1 MLKKND
7 FHRMGIQ
14 SSKMKTKINKHG
26 LRMKKLLSTIGI
38 LATTFATSSF
48 AASHSEEWQKIEQQ
62 ADGQTVYFH
71 AWGGS
76 QEINRYLHWARKE
89 LKSRY
94 NVTLNHVKVTDISET
109 TTRLI
114 AEKAAG
120 KNSGGS
126 VDMVWINGENFKSMK
141 DNQLLFGPFVEGLP
155 NWQYVDKTLPVDV
168 DFSEPTDGLEAPWGV
183 GQLVFIHDEETLNNP
198 PRSYAEMLSYAKAFP
213 NRLTYPRPPEFHG
226 TSFIKSLL
234 IELSHNDPVLQK
246 PVTEESFKAVTQP
259 LWAYL
264 DEFHKVAW
272 RGGKQFPGGTAES
285 IQLLD
290 DGQIDLAVTFN
301 PNAVFSAQS
310 SGNLAESTKA
320 YAMDAGALSNIH
332 FLAIPWNA
340 NANAGAQVVINF
352 LLSPEAQSRK
362 GDINTWGDPSVLSS
376 QYLMGT
382 AKNTQQF
389 KSIEEP
395 HPSWQ
400 AALEK
405 EWLKRYGN

>member
-1 MLKKND
+1 MN
-7 FHRMGIQ
+7 
-14 SSKMKTKINKHG
+14 
-26 LRMKKLLSTIGI
+26 KLLSTIGI
-38 LATTFATSSF
+38 LATAFATNTFA
-48 AASHSEEWQKIEQQ
+48 EDWQSIEKQ

-76 QEINRYLHWARKE
+76 QEINRYIQWAGKE

-114 AEKAAG
+114 AEKATG
-120 KNSGGS
+120 KNTGGS

-141 DNQLLFGPFVEGLP
+141 DNQLLYGPFVDALP

-183 GQLVFIHDEETLNNP
+183 GQLVFIHDTEKLNNP
-198 PRSYAEMLSYAKAFP
+198 PHSFAEMLSYANAFP

-226 TSFIKSLL
+226 TSFIKALL
-234 IELSHNDPVLQK
+234 IELTNNEPALQK
-246 PVTEESFKAVTQP
+246 PVNAETFEQVTQP
-259 LWAYL
+259 LWQYL
-264 DEFHKVAW
+264 DKFHKVAW
-272 RGGKQFPGGTAES
+272 RGGKQFPAGTAETL
-285 IQLLD
+285 QLLD
-290 DGQIDLAVTFN
+290 DGQIDLAITFN

-310 SGNLAESTKA
+310 SGTLAETTKA

-340 NANAGAQVVINF
+340 NANAGAQVAINF

-362 GDINTWGDPSVLSS
+362 GDINIWGDPSVLSS
-376 QYLMGT
+376 EYLTGT

-389 KSIEEP
+389 KSINEP

-400 AALEK
+400 NALEQA
-405 EWLKRYGN
+405 WLKRYGN

>member
-1 MLKKND
+1 
-7 FHRMGIQ
+7 
-14 SSKMKTKINKHG
+14 
-26 LRMKKLLSTIGI
+26 MKKLLSTIGI
-38 LATTFATSSF
+38 LATTFATSSY
-48 AASHSEEWQKIEQQ
+48 ATSQSEEWQKIEQQ

-76 QEINRYLHWARKE
+76 QEINRYIQWAGKE

-141 DNQLLFGPFVEGLP
+141 DNQLLFGPFVDGLP
-155 NWQYVDKTLPVDV
+155 SWQYVDKTLPVDV

-183 GQLVFIHDEETLNNP
+183 GQLVFIYDEETLNNP
-198 PRSYAEMLSYAKAFP
+198 PSSYAEMLSYAKAFP

-234 IELSHNDPVLQK
+234 IELSNNDPALQK
-246 PVTEESFKAVTQP
+246 PVTDEAFKTVTQP

-264 DEFHKVAW
+264 DEFHTVAW
-272 RGGKQFPGGTAES
+272 RGGKQFPGGTAETV
-285 IQLLD
+285 QLLD

-340 NANAGAQVVINF
+340 NASAGAQVAINF

-362 GDINTWGDPSVLSS
+362 GDINIWGDPSVLSS
-376 QYLMGT
+376 QYLTGT

-389 KSIEEP
+389 KSIAEP

>member
-1 MLKKND
+1 
-7 FHRMGIQ
+7 
-14 SSKMKTKINKHG
+14 
-26 LRMKKLLSTIGI
+26 MKKLLSTIGI
-38 LATTFATSSF
+38 LTATFATSSY
-48 AASHSEEWQKIEQQ
+48 ASSNTEGWQKIEQQ

-76 QEINRYLHWARKE
+76 QEINRYIQWAGKE

-141 DNQLLFGPFVEGLP
+141 DNQLLFGPFVDGLP

-183 GQLVFIHDEETLNNP
+183 GQLVFIYDEETLNNP
-198 PRSYAEMLSYAKAFP
+198 PSSYAEMLSYAKAFP

-234 IELSHNDPVLQK
+234 IELSNNDPALQK
-246 PVTEESFKAVTQP
+246 PVTDESFKTVTQP
-259 LWAYL
+259 LWTYL
-264 DEFHKVAW
+264 DEFHTVAW
-272 RGGKQFPGGTAES
+272 RGGKQFPGGTAETV
-285 IQLLD
+285 QLLD

-310 SGNLAESTKA
+310 SGNLADSTKA

-340 NANAGAQVVINF
+340 NASAGAKVAINF

-362 GDINTWGDPSVLSS
+362 GDINIWGDPSVLSS
-376 QYLMGT
+376 QYLTGT

-389 KSIEEP
+389 KSIAEP

>member
-1 MLKKND
+1 MN
-7 FHRMGIQ
+7 
-14 SSKMKTKINKHG
+14 
-26 LRMKKLLSTIGI
+26 KLLSTIGI
-38 LATTFATSSF
+38 LATAFATNTFA
-48 AASHSEEWQKIEQQ
+48 EDWQSIEKQ

-76 QEINRYLHWARKE
+76 QEINRYIQWAGKE

-120 KNSGGS
+120 KNTGGS

-141 DNQLLFGPFVEGLP
+141 DNQLLYGPFVDALP

-183 GQLVFIHDEETLNNP
+183 GQLVFIHDTENLNNP
-198 PRSYAEMLSYAKAFP
+198 PHSFAEMLSYANAFP

-226 TSFIKSLL
+226 TSFIKALL
-234 IELSHNDPVLQK
+234 IELTNNEPALQK
-246 PVTEESFKAVTQP
+246 PVNAETFEQVTQP
-259 LWAYL
+259 LWQYL
-264 DEFHKVAW
+264 DKFHKVAW
-272 RGGKQFPGGTAES
+272 RGGKQFPAGTAETL
-285 IQLLD
+285 QLLD
-290 DGQIDLAVTFN
+290 DGQIDLAITFN

-310 SGNLAESTKA
+310 SGTLAETTKA

-340 NANAGAQVVINF
+340 NANAGAQVAINF

-362 GDINTWGDPSVLSS
+362 GDINIWGDPSVLSS
-376 QYLMGT
+376 EYLTGT

-389 KSIEEP
+389 KSINEP

-400 AALEK
+400 NALEQA
-405 EWLKRYGN
+405 WLKRYGN

>member
-1 MLKKND
+1 
-7 FHRMGIQ
+7 
-14 SSKMKTKINKHG
+14 
-26 LRMKKLLSTIGI
+26 MKKLLSTIGI

>member
-1 MLKKND
+1 MN
-7 FHRMGIQ
+7 
-14 SSKMKTKINKHG
+14 
-26 LRMKKLLSTIGI
+26 KLLSTIGI
-38 LATTFATSSF
+38 LATAFATNTFA
-48 AASHSEEWQKIEQQ
+48 EDWQSIEKQ

-76 QEINRYLHWARKE
+76 QEINRYIQWAGKE

-120 KNSGGS
+120 KNTRGS

-141 DNQLLFGPFVEGLP
+141 DNQLLYGPFVDALP

-183 GQLVFIHDEETLNNP
+183 GQLVFIHDTEKLNNP
-198 PRSYAEMLSYAKAFP
+198 PHSFAEMLSYANAFP

-226 TSFIKSLL
+226 TSFIKALL
-234 IELSHNDPVLQK
+234 IELTNNEPALQK
-246 PVTEESFKAVTQP
+246 PVNAETFEQVTQP
-259 LWAYL
+259 LWQYL
-264 DEFHKVAW
+264 DKFHKVAW
-272 RGGKQFPGGTAES
+272 RGGKQFPAGTAETL
-285 IQLLD
+285 QLLD
-290 DGQIDLAVTFN
+290 DGQIDLAITFN

-310 SGNLAESTKA
+310 SGTLAETTKA

-340 NANAGAQVVINF
+340 NANAGAQVAINF

-362 GDINTWGDPSVLSS
+362 GDINIWGDPSVLSS
-376 QYLMGT
+376 EYLTGS

-389 KSIEEP
+389 KSINEP

-400 AALEK
+400 NALEQ

>member
-1 MLKKND
+1 MAARQWLYRCNL
-7 FHRMGIQ
+7 
-14 SSKMKTKINKHG
+14 TNEKHG
-26 LRMKKLLSTIGI
+26 LRMKKLLSTLGI
-38 LATTFATSSF
+38 LATTLT
-48 AASHSEEWQKIEQQ
+48 ASGYAETWQEVEQQ

-76 QEINRYLHWARKE
+76 QEINRYLQWAGSE
-89 LKSRY
+89 LKARY
-94 NVTLNHVKVTDISET
+94 NVTLNHVKVSDIAQT
-109 TTRLI
+109 TARLI

-141 DNQLLFGPFVEGLP
+141 DNQLLFGPFVEQLP
-155 NWQYVDKTLPVDV
+155 SWQYVDKSLPVTV
-168 DFSEPTDGLEAPWGV
+168 DFSVATDGLEAPWGV
-183 GQLVFIHDEETLNNP
+183 GQLVFIHDAQNLNNP
-198 PRSYAEMLSYAKAFP
+198 PRSFAEMLSYAKAFP

-226 TSFIKSLL
+226 TSFLKAML
-234 IELSHNDPVLQK
+234 IELTQNDPALQK
-246 PVTEESFKAVTQP
+246 PVSDADFAKITQP

-264 DEFHKVAW
+264 DQFHKVAW
-272 RGGKQFPGGTAES
+272 RGGKQFPAGTAES
-285 IQLLD
+285 LQLLD
-290 DGQIDLAVTFN
+290 DGQTDLAITFN
-301 PNAVFSAQS
+301 PNAVFSAQA
-310 SGNLAESTKA
+310 SGNLAPTTKA

-340 NANAGAQVVINF
+340 NASAGARVAINF

-362 GDINTWGDPSVLSS
+362 GDLNIWGDPSVLNS
-376 QYLMGT
+376 QYLSGS

-389 KSIEEP
+389 KSIAEP

-400 AALEK
+400 SALEK